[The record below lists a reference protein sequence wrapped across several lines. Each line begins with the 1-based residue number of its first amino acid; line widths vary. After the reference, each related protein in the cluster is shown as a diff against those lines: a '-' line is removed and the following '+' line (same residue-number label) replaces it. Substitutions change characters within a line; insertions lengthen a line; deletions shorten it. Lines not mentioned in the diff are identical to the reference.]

1 MDSQEANPE
10 LESFREKWRAEVR
23 ARNQASS
30 GSQQHASSSTSN
42 ANSSQTAASVPP
54 RPAHLGASKPKVLE
68 TDDDYVQARVFGDI
82 EPQPAAQQAERT
94 VADPVTA
101 LDHYEHA
108 VEKEG
113 QGSLGDSLRLYRKA
127 FRMDHKV
134 DQKYKNK
141 HHAAAWSKP
150 AQAGKPGPPVVRDAP
165 QPPTGNMSSKDGQS
179 SAESKPLTAEELV
192 ASFAGL
198 SIEPAQPYIK
208 GMPQPSCPIAELP
221 EEILV
226 HILQELAVEDVGD
239 FVRLS
244 RVCKRFAWLVATE
257 DSIWRRICLGSKFG
271 FPGMHYEFRTTV
283 NWQSLAEEHTLLDDP
298 AEATRRREEE
308 AQAATTSLLNTT
320 YRTWQRMFRRRPRIR
335 FNGCYI
341 STINYIRA
349 GQQTNSLAWNS
360 PVHIVTYYRYL
371 RLFRDG
377 TAITLCTVEEP
388 SNVVHHMTKEALA
401 LHKKGAMAHL
411 PSSTMQHALRARW
424 RLSSAVDFVDEDK
437 ELSLADTEGNLFIE
451 SDGGGNYL
459 YRMELAL
466 RTAGKTGSNNKLA
479 WRGFYSYNKSAEE
492 WDEFTL
498 KDIKPFFFSRV
509 KSYGFSEP
517 ECTE

>member
-1 MDSQEANPE
+1 M
-10 LESFREKWRAEVR
+10 
-23 ARNQASS
+23 
-30 GSQQHASSSTSN
+30 
-42 ANSSQTAASVPP
+42 
-54 RPAHLGASKPKVLE
+54 PK
-68 TDDDYVQARVFGDI
+68 
-82 EPQPAAQQAERT
+82 
-94 VADPVTA
+94 
-101 LDHYEHA
+101 
-108 VEKEG
+108 
-113 QGSLGDSLRLYRKA
+113 
-127 FRMDHKV
+127 MDHKV

-141 HHAAAWSKP
+141 HHAAAWAKP
-150 AQAGKPGPPVVRDAP
+150 AQASRSDPPVVRDAP
-165 QPPTGNMSSKDGQS
+165 QSPKGDRSSKGGQS

-192 ASFAGL
+192 ATFAGL

-208 GMPQPSCPIAELP
+208 GMPQPPCPIADLP

-239 FVRLS
+239 YVRLS

-257 DSIWRRICLGSKFG
+257 DSIWRRICLGPKFG
-271 FPGMHYEFRTTV
+271 FTGMHYEFRTSV
-283 NWQSLAEEHTLLDDP
+283 SWQSLAEEHTLLDDP
-298 AEATRRREEE
+298 AGAGRRREEE
-308 AQAATTSLLNTT
+308 AQATTTSLLNTT

-360 PVHIVTYYRYL
+360 PVHIVTYFRYL

-437 ELSLADTEGNLFIE
+437 DVSLADTEGNLFIE

-479 WRGFYSYNKSAEE
+479 WRGFYSFNKSAEE

-509 KSYGFSEP
+509 KSYGFSEL
-517 ECTE
+517 ESTG